1 MSCIIPRKN
10 YKDHLGPCVAYNLP
24 NGTLVFLMAILSYN
38 EIVQKKVIVYNGEPY
53 EVLSSHVF
61 RMQQRKPVNQTKL
74 RHLVTGKVVE
84 ISFHQNESVEEADIG
99 KMSALYLYTNRGE
112 SWFAE
117 VNNAKNRFAFKEEMV
132 ADKVKWLKQN
142 SPVEVMLYN
151 EEPATVDIPVKVD
164 LKVTEAPP
172 AIKGDTA
179 TGGNKLVTLETGAA
193 VLTPLFINP
202 GDILKINTETG
213 EYVERVEK
221 A

>member
-1 MSCIIPRKN
+1 
-10 YKDHLGPCVAYNLP
+10 
-24 NGTLVFLMAILSYN
+24 MAILSYN
-38 EIVQKKVIVYNGEPY
+38 EITQKKVIVYDGQPY

-74 RHLVTGKVVE
+74 RHLVSGKVLE
-84 ISFHQNESVEEADIG
+84 ISFHQSETVPEADISTM
-99 KMSALYLYTNRGE
+99 KAQYLYTNRGQ

-117 VNNAKNRFAFKEEMV
+117 AGNPKNRFFFPEDGV
-132 ADKVKWLKQN
+132 ADKTKWLIAN
-142 SPVEVMLYN
+142 APVDVLLFN
-151 EEPATVDIPVKVD
+151 DDPVTVSIPIKID

-179 TGGNKLVTLETGAA
+179 TGGNKQVVLESGAT
-193 VLTPLFINP
+193 VSTPLFINV
-202 GDILKINTETG
+202 GDTLRINTDTG